1 MRFPVRNTQTNH
13 HQRLSAY
20 QERMGYLFI
29 APVIILFLVFTV
41 YPSIRAFYLS
51 FTSYDILNPA
61 RWIGLDNYRRL
72 LEDEMFGLTLKNVIA
87 YTLMYVPLMVTFSL
101 CSAMALNHTMRG
113 IKIFRTVFYL
123 PGLTSTIAAATVWLW
138 LLNPE
143 YGLVN
148 QILGYFRISGPAWL
162 ANSSTALFAIVLV
175 TVWQTMGGNMVIY
188 LAGLQG
194 IPEYMNEIARID
206 GANRWQIFRYVTWPS
221 LRPTTF
227 FVSTMSLIGAFQLF
241 DQAFVMT
248 QGGPGNSTRT
258 PVYLIYN
265 NGFNELKMGYAST
278 QAFILFL
285 MILVVSL
292 INMRIN
298 RENVM

>member
-1 MRFPVRNTQTNH
+1 MRFPDRATKTSH

-20 QERMGYLFI
+20 QERMAYLFI
-29 APVIILFLVFTV
+29 APVIILFLTFTV
-41 YPSIRAFYLS
+41 YPAIRALYLS
-51 FTSYDILNPA
+51 FTSYDILTPA

-72 LEDEMFGLTLKNVIA
+72 LGDDMFGVTLKNVIA
-87 YTLMYVPLMVTFSL
+87 YTLMYVPLMVMFSL

-113 IKIFRTVFYL
+113 TKIFRTVFYL
-123 PGLTSTIAAATVWLW
+123 PGLTSTIAASTVWLW

-148 QILGYFRISGPAWL
+148 QILGYFGISGPAWL
-162 ANSSTALFAIVLV
+162 ANSSTALFSIVLV
-175 TVWQTMGGNMVIY
+175 TVWQNMGGNMVIY

-194 IPEYMNEIARID
+194 IPEYLNESARID
-206 GANRWQIFRYVTWPS
+206 GASRWQIFRYVTWPF
-221 LRPTTF
+221 LGPTTF

-285 MILVVSL
+285 MILTVSL
-292 INMRIN
+292 FNIRIN